1 MNKVIDFIKK
11 YKAEIII
18 ILTGASSL
26 FISISQLGGT
36 VGIVCGVTVPIIAII
51 VYFLKVGFD
60 ETLMKM
66 FVALI
71 KTIVDV
77 INENNNKKKTVKG
90 ADEISKE
97 ADSEVYIERFK
108 DYLV

>member
-36 VGIVCGVTVPIIAII
+36 VGNCMWCCCSNHSNHCI
-51 VYFLKVGFD
+51 FS
-60 ETLMKM
+60 
-66 FVALI
+66 
-71 KTIVDV
+71 
-77 INENNNKKKTVKG
+77 KG
-90 ADEISKE
+90 WI
-97 ADSEVYIERFK
+97 
-108 DYLV
+108 

>member
-11 YKAEIII
+11 YKSEIII

-36 VGIVCGVTVPIIAII
+36 VGTVCGISVPVIAIV
-51 VYFLKVGFD
+51 VYFLKTGFD

-66 FVALI
+66 FIALI

-77 INENNNKKKTVKG
+77 INENNKNKSVKG
-90 ADEISKE
+90 TSEISKDAE
-97 ADSEVYIERFK
+97 ADVYIERFK
-108 DYLV
+108 DYLA

>member
-1 MNKVIDFIKK
+1 MNKVIEFIKK

-36 VGIVCGVTVPIIAII
+36 VGIVCGVAVPIIAII

-90 ADEISKE
+90 TDEVSKD
-97 ADSEVYIERFK
+97 ADSETYIERFK
-108 DYLV
+108 DYLA

>member
-1 MNKVIDFIKK
+1 MNKVIEFIKK
-11 YKAEIII
+11 YKSEIII

-36 VGIVCGVTVPIIAII
+36 VGIVCGISVPVIAIV
-51 VYFLKVGFD
+51 VYFLKTGFD

-77 INENNNKKKTVKG
+77 INENNKNKTVKG
-90 ADEISKE
+90 TSEINTDAE
-97 ADSEVYIERFK
+97 ADVYIERFK
-108 DYLV
+108 DYL